1 MNACGPFSSG
11 RRQKDRVNDA
21 RRKATRWATRA
32 ISDGTGSRA
41 AGEGVEV
48 RTVYAFFED
57 YGQAKKVVDALIA
70 RDFNENEMNVIAG
83 EGIPVRSAEVPME
96 EERDGDPGTVRRAR
110 GLDRLLA
117 RVLRLVVADVGQIR
131 AAGTMAKVL
140 SSTAGSNARAYA
152 GLKEALISVRV
163 PAEMADFYRSRIVA
177 GGLLF
182 WIRTKDGRARE
193 ATDLMVRRME
203 EAD

>member
-1 MNACGPFSSG
+1 
-11 RRQKDRVNDA
+11 
-21 RRKATRWATRA
+21 
-32 ISDGTGSRA
+32 
-41 AGEGVEV
+41 V
-48 RTVYAFFED
+48 RTIYALFED

-70 RDFNENEMNVIAG
+70 RDFNEDEMNVIAA
-83 EGIPVRSAEVPME
+83 EGTEGRPANVRLE
-96 EERDGDPGTVRRAR
+96 EERRRDEGGAGRTR

-117 RVLRLVVADVGQIR
+117 GVLRLVVADVGRIR

-140 SSTAGSNARAYA
+140 SSTAESSASSYA
-152 GLKEALISVRV
+152 GLKEALVSVRV
-163 PAEMADFYRSRIVA
+163 PEEIADFYRSHIVE

-203 EAD
+203 